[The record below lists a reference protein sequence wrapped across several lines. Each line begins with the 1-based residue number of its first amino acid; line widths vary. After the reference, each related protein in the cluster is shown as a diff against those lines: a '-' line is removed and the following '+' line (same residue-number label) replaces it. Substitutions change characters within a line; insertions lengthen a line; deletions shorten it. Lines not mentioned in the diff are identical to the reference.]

1 MLIENINIF
10 RNTKPLLNGSKEIS
24 LERVEKSKD
33 IFICQPEH
41 RATILNIQ
49 LLIHPSK
56 LWLYSGIWEPRY
68 YMETMFTNQLRTEL
82 IQELLAAIHFRIM
95 SLPVFHL

>member
-1 MLIENINIF
+1 MMLIENINIF

-41 RATILNIQ
+41 RATIQ

-56 LWLYSGIWEPRY
+56 LWLYSGIWEPWY

-82 IQELLAAIHFRIM
+82 IQELLASIHFK
-95 SLPVFHL
+95 